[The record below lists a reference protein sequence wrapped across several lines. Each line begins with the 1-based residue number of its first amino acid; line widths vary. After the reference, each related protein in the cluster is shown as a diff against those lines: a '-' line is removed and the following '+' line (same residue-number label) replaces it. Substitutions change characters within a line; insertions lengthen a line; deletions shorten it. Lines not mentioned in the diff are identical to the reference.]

1 MTITIREAA
10 VDSVEAA
17 KLMRRKGANRIELN
31 AHLEVGG
38 LTPDTRT
45 IIDTLIAIDDVPVVV
60 MIRPRPGDYAYSDV
74 ELQQMQD
81 SIHQIADVGGQYVTF
96 GVVRDQQ
103 LDRQAM
109 ADLIDLA
116 ASRELEV
123 VMHMAFDKIDVSAQP
138 AAMYWLAEH
147 GVKRILMHGGP
158 LTTPIISALPTI
170 QALVNTAPA
179 DLTILPGGGITS
191 ENAQYIADSLG
202 VTEVHGSKI
211 VWKYM
216 PFGHLNMR

>member
-60 MIRPRPGDYAYSDV
+60 MIRPRPGDYAYSDA

-103 LDRQAM
+103 LDQFGDIDRQFRFPPRLQSRL
-109 ADLIDLA
+109 DIRCA
-116 ASRELEV
+116 ALFGRSHVTRRYGTVKQNLLGTYSKCRLGQDSSR
-123 VMHMAFDKIDVSAQP
+123 
-138 AAMYWLAEH
+138 
-147 GVKRILMHGGP
+147 
-158 LTTPIISALPTI
+158 TII
-170 QALVNTAPA
+170 N
-179 DLTILPGGGITS
+179 D
-191 ENAQYIADSLG
+191 
-202 VTEVHGSKI
+202 
-211 VWKYM
+211 
-216 PFGHLNMR
+216 R